1 MIFDFFIEIIISAV
15 VTIFIIFNCKKIR
28 FITIHRIIAWILVIL
43 LFLVNVGLN
52 VLYKENRQ
60 IILLVVYSIVQPI
73 IYILFIYLILSLKKK
88 NGR

>member
-1 MIFDFFIEIIISAV
+1 MIFDFFVQIIISIII
-15 VTIFIIFNCKKIR
+15 TILILFNYEKFR

-43 LFLVNVGLN
+43 LFLVNVVLS
-52 VLYKENRQ
+52 VLYKENKQ
-60 IILLVVYSIVQPI
+60 IILLVIYSIVQPI